1 MRIEDTDD
9 TANTGD
15 TAAAE
20 PPVVVR
26 DGVLHVRVAA
36 PGSGSVLDGHAMDD
50 GAAALE
56 SLDSSVGAIL
66 LVGGADNF
74 CGGGDVGAFHAA
86 PERGAFVH
94 RLAERF
100 HRFVRA
106 LASAPVPVVAGVPG
120 WAAGAGMSL
129 VCHTDIAIGG
139 RSTKL
144 RPAYPALGF
153 TPDGGLT
160 WALPRIVGVRR
171 ARDILLTDAVLGSDE
186 ANRLGLLTRLVG
198 DEVIVSEA
206 ERLART
212 LAAGPT
218 GTVRR
223 TKELL
228 LTSAGASLD
237 EQLDAETAAITASA
251 DSPDGIEGVNAF
263 VEKRRPSF
271 GR

>member
-1 MRIEDTDD
+1 MSIEESAPT
-9 TANTGD
+9 
-15 TAAAE
+15 E
-20 PPVVVR
+20 PPVVVQ
-26 DGVLHVRVAA
+26 DGVLRVHIAA
-36 PGSGSVLDGHAMDD
+36 PGSGSVLDGRAMDD
-50 GAAALE
+50 GAAALAD
-56 SLDSSVGAIL
+56 LDPRIGAIL
-66 LVGGADNF
+66 LVGGDDNF
-74 CGGGDVGAFHAA
+74 CGGGDVAAFHAA
-86 PERGAFVH
+86 PDRGAFVH

-100 HRFVRA
+100 HDFVRA

-160 WALPRIVGVRR
+160 WTLPRIVGVRR
-171 ARDILLTDAVLGSDE
+171 ARDILLTDAVVGSDE

-198 DEVIVSEA
+198 DEVIASEA

-228 LTSAGASLD
+228 LASAGASLAD
-237 EQLDAETAAITASA
+237 QLDAETAAITLSA
-251 DSPDGIEGVNAF
+251 DSPDGIEGVDAF
-263 VEKRRPSF
+263 VEKRRPAF

>member
-1 MRIEDTDD
+1 MSIEESAPT
-9 TANTGD
+9 
-15 TAAAE
+15 E
-20 PPVVVR
+20 PPVATR
-26 DGVLHVRVAA
+26 DGVLSVRVAA
-36 PGSGSVLDGHAMDD
+36 PGTGSVLDDRGMDE
-50 GAAALE
+50 GAAAIE
-56 SLDSSVGAIL
+56 NLDSSVGAIL
-66 LVGGADNF
+66 LVGGERNF
-74 CGGGDVGAFHAA
+74 CGGGDVSAFHAA

-94 RLAERF
+94 DLAERF

-144 RPAYPALGF
+144 RPAYPALAF

-160 WALPRIVGVRR
+160 WTLPRIVGVRR
-171 ARDILLTDAVLGSDE
+171 ARDILLTDSVLGSDE

-228 LTSAGASLD
+228 LESAGATL
-237 EQLDAETAAITASA
+237 EHQLDAETAAITLSA
-251 DSPDGIEGVNAF
+251 DSPDGIEGVDAF
-263 VEKRRPSF
+263 VEKRRPVF